1 MQDNIFSFFLMTTRG
16 RTYVITR
23 TKTATPTFKIFK
35 ITPTILLKHQ
45 LLSHYFMS
53 EGDLAPKARFQSA
66 SYKDQGED
74 RVWQQ
79 WQKAQRESRGHP
91 AAQASNP
98 KVGHSPN
105 FAQHCP
111 HSTFLKIRFLRLTFF
126 HSLVATEVHSLR
138 HYRYPIPG
146 AMLSTQARGKG
157 DRLSEKATLAT
168 EEGVFREVFLV
179 MSAFLCFSYSKS
191 QIKTPDTPQ
200 WEDMW
205 IEKPILHPFLHPL
218 LPHHAWAYP
227 ARETPMVGIH
237 LGQA

>member
-1 MQDNIFSFFLMTTRG
+1 MQDNILSFFLMTTRG

-35 ITPTILLKHQ
+35 ITPTIILKQQ

-66 SYKDQGED
+66 GYKDQGEG

-111 HSTFLKIRFLRLTFF
+111 HGTFLKIRFLRLTFF
-126 HSLVATEVHSLR
+126 HSLVATEVRSFIKTL
-138 HYRYPIPG
+138 PISDTWGHALHP
-146 AMLSTQARGKG
+146 AQGKG
-157 DRLSEKATLAT
+157 GQT
-168 EEGVFREVFLV
+168 
-179 MSAFLCFSYSKS
+179 
-191 QIKTPDTPQ
+191 Q
-200 WEDMW
+200 WESHTS
-205 IEKPILHPFLHPL
+205 KRRGSL
-218 LPHHAWAYP
+218 
-227 ARETPMVGIH
+227 
-237 LGQA
+237 